1 MAGAQNETLLTL
13 TADIVAAHV
22 SNNNVAVSDL
32 ATTIERVHGALA
44 GLGSEPAEAAPEL
57 KPAVSVRASVKP
69 EHIVCLEDGKRFK
82 MLKQH
87 LATDHYLT
95 PHDYR
100 PRWNL
105 PDDYPM
111 LPTAYAPKS
120 PELAVKNG

>member
-13 TADIVAAHV
+13 TADIFAAHV

-69 EHIVCLEDGKRFK
+69 AHIVCLEDGTRFK
-82 MLKQH
+82 MLKKH
-87 LATDHYLT
+87 LATDHDLT
-95 PHDYR
+95 PQDYR
-100 PRWNL
+100 TEERRVGQECVS
-105 PDDYPM
+105 
-111 LPTAYAPKS
+111 TCRSRVAPYH
-120 PELAVKNG
+120 

>member
-44 GLGSEPAEAAPEL
+44 GLGSEPAEAAPAL

-69 EHIVCLEDGKRFK
+69 EHIVCLEDGTRFK
-82 MLKQH
+82 MLKKH
-87 LATDHYLT
+87 LPSSDDRRVGKVCFSTCRSTCLASYLIKIT
-95 PHDYR
+95 LHTYITS
-100 PRWNL
+100 L
-105 PDDYPM
+105 
-111 LPTAYAPKS
+111 
-120 PELAVKNG
+120 